1 MVDQVQITT
10 PEAGP
15 IAPKEGDVAPAGSEG
30 KGGERPAWLP
40 EKFGSPEEMAKSYSE
55 LEKKLSGGDKANKSD
70 ESTQQKPA
78 EGDKGNTEST
88 EVSYGKAVDEALASA
103 DLKPS
108 DVATEWA
115 EKGELSDGTYEALQK
130 AGFPKEVVDTYVKGF
145 ERAAAEG
152 DKGAADADADSDN
165 LIEEHFGGQEGF
177 DRVADWARTNLSE
190 DDLASYNKLVDEG
203 SPEAA
208 RMATLTLK
216 AWYEA
221 AEGKLP
227 NLVKG
232 GAAATGGDGFA
243 SIQEM
248 SRAMAEARR
257 SGDPAQ
263 IKAVEHKALRS
274 RY

>member
-15 IAPKEGDVAPAGSEG
+15 IAPKEGDAAAPAGEA
-30 KGGERPAWLP
+30 KGGERPEWLP
-40 EKFGSPEEMAKSYSE
+40 EKFGSPEEMAKSYAE
-55 LEKKLSGGDKANKSD
+55 LEKKLSGGEANK
-70 ESTQQKPA
+70 ESAEPA
-78 EGDKGNTEST
+78 QGGNEGNTESN

-103 DLKPS
+103 DLTPA

-115 EKGELSDGTYEALQK
+115 EKGELSDSTYEALQK

-145 ERAAAEG
+145 ERDAAEAE
-152 DKGAADADADSDN
+152 KGADDASADSDN
-165 LIEEHFGGQEGF
+165 LMEEHFGGQEGF
-177 DRVADWARTNLSE
+177 DRVADWARNNLSE
-190 DDLASYNKLVDEG
+190 DDLASYNKLVNEG
-203 SPEAA
+203 TPEAA

-227 NLVKG
+227 NLIKG
-232 GAAATGGDGFA
+232 GQSASTGDGYA
-243 SIQEM
+243 SVQEM
-248 SRAMAEARR
+248 AAAMAEARR
-257 SGDPAQ
+257 SGDPAK
-263 IKAVEHKALRS
+263 IRAVEQKALRS